1 MGINYLCIIME
12 EDMEIVFEKYGKQTV
27 CTNGVISTKQESPKI
42 KVLSTAD
49 LFAKAIANVNEHASI
64 SDLFRVD

>member
-27 CTNGVISTKQESPKI
+27 CTNGVISTKQESPNI
-42 KVLSTAD
+42 SE
-49 LFAKAIANVNEHASI
+49 FGSHAYIRRKDTS
-64 SDLFRVD
+64 SS